1 MKQEVIEGPA
11 LHRDVFAE
19 DSPES
24 QQCVL
29 EALPLEARH
38 GMEAADYKHLVEQ
51 QDRNLDFQEANWASL
66 SVVLLVVAADVFT
79 VVILLLGILHWLK

>member
-1 MKQEVIEGPA
+1 
-11 LHRDVFAE
+11 
-19 DSPES
+19 
-24 QQCVL
+24 
-29 EALPLEARH
+29 
-38 GMEAADYKHLVEQ
+38 MEAADYKHLVEQ